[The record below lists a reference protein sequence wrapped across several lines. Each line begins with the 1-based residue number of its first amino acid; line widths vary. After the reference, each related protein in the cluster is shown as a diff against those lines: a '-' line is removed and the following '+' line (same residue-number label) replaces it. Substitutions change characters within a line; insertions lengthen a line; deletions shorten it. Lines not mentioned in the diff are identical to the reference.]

1 MSASPYAYLDVLKL
15 VAAGKPAFKGVSD
28 DVPVGDFKATMRA
41 WEARRAAVAAA
52 VDYGCL
58 DQQLALTDKGR
69 QLVQA
74 LD

>member
-1 MSASPYAYLDVLKL
+1 MKTSAYAYLDVVKL
-15 VAAGKPAFKGVSD
+15 VAAGKPAFEGVTD

-41 WEARRAAVAAA
+41 WEARRSAVADA

-74 LD
+74 LG